1 MTLSI
6 LIDTNVVLDYTLVR
20 EEHFAP
26 ADRIMDEV
34 ANGHLNAYVSASQVT
49 DFYYFLEKKFSHE
62 KAVSMIVD
70 LIALVRVIGVNRR
83 TIETAIKLKMLDF
96 EDAVQTIAA
105 KNAGVNIVIT
115 RDKEGFYNSGLQ
127 VCSPEEF
134 LNEIGYNH
142 FNHLP
147 KGVKTCQ

>member
-1 MTLSI
+1 MIDSI
-6 LIDTNVVLDYTLVR
+6 FLDTNVVLDFTMKR
-20 EEHFAP
+20 GEHYAP
-26 ADRIMDEV
+26 ARKIMNEI
-34 ANGHLNAYVSASQVT
+34 AENRLNAYVSASQVT

-83 TIETAIKLKMLDF
+83 TIETAIELKMLDF

-127 VCSPEEF
+127 VYSPEEF
-134 LNEIGYNH
+134 LTELRISNK
-142 FNHLP
+142 P
-147 KGVKTCQ
+147 TM